1 MRRPRV
7 ERALRQKAWQRT
19 GGRAATYTHVCF
31 GKLRRPSTL
40 PLTQAGPAGHMAER
54 GRHSDAAALL
64 AAAKKEARL
73 LVARLEVA
81 TKMSQKEGEERLL
94 AAIDNAAA
102 AAVEFGMRKQDALA
116 VETESAEPAPQAM
129 EAPLASLDANT
140 AEPPSRDAAA
150 GKRYSPGSPGA
161 DDWVKVGAGESR
173 AQKAAAWAASQ
184 ENLADIRDAL
194 HAAQQVARAARLA
207 EQEAIDADA
216 QLRGWF
222 PSTFTSLKS

>member
-1 MRRPRV
+1 MSVRP
-7 ERALRQKAWQRT
+7 Q
-19 GGRAATYTHVCF
+19 
-31 GKLRRPSTL
+31 
-40 PLTQAGPAGHMAER
+40 AGHMAER

-222 PSTFTSLKS
+222 PSTRTSLKS